1 MVVFIFPLSVTILQ
15 KYSGNNIWFWKRTTH
30 IIFLFVILDGNVIVA
45 QYQNMEHNVLKDL
58 ELANAA
64 NIHLCLSPKGQNL
77 L

>member
-1 MVVFIFPLSVTILQ
+1 M
-15 KYSGNNIWFWKRTTH
+15 H
-30 IIFLFVILDGNVIVA
+30 IILLFVILDGNVIVA

-77 L
+77 LWITFL